1 MKSKNIKIGIIGLG
15 YVGLPLALACAKH
28 FKTFACD
35 LDKNRVRTLKQNKDT
50 NKDINFYKSKCVFES
65 NKNILKDCNIFI
77 ITVPTPV
84 DKNNLPD
91 LRNLLSASKT
101 VARFLKKNDIVIYES
116 TVYPELLKTFVSP

>member
-1 MKSKNIKIGIIGLG
+1 M
-15 YVGLPLALACAKH
+15 
-28 FKTFACD
+28 
-35 LDKNRVRTLKQNKDT
+35 
-50 NKDINFYKSKCVFES
+50 FES

-101 VARFLKKNDIVIYES
+101 VARFLKDDIVIYES
-116 TVYPELLKTFVSP
+116 TVYPGTTENICIPLIEKRHL

>member
-1 MKSKNIKIGIIGLG
+1 M
-15 YVGLPLALACAKH
+15 C
-28 FKTFACD
+28 
-35 LDKNRVRTLKQNKDT
+35 
-50 NKDINFYKSKCVFES
+50 FES

-101 VARFLKKNDIVIYES
+101 VAGFLKKNDIVIYES
-116 TVYPELLKTFVSP
+116 TVYPGTTENICIPLIEKLTSLKSNKDFFTDIHQKELILVTKIRALKK